1 MATESLTRSQGG
13 ALDHVRRAPSVLAR
27 IAAESNR
34 FLRSRQR
41 GGGELGQAPIVD
53 KLKQVG
59 TAQAAS
65 GAVALAFGYLA
76 GRSPE
81 HMKVGPF
88 PLELVAGLGSHA
100 IGLIASPE
108 VAVLL
113 HAAGMGATDSFLN
126 SFGRGLGRRSRKKA
140 GLPPALEARGILSG
154 EEEES
159 TGGGA
164 LSDEELAR
172 LARRI

>member
-1 MATESLTRSQGG
+1 MATESSTRTPMG
-13 ALDHVRRAPSVLAR
+13 ALDHVRRVPSVLAR
-27 IAAESNR
+27 LASESNR

-41 GGGELGQAPIVD
+41 AGGETGDSGMTD
-53 KLKQVG
+53 KLKAVG

-65 GAVALAFGYLA
+65 GGVALAFGYLA

-81 HMKVGPF
+81 HMKLGPF
-88 PLELVAGLGSHA
+88 PLELVVGLTAHG

-108 VAVLL
+108 VSTLL

-126 SFGRGLGRRSRKKA
+126 SFGRGLGRRARRSA
-140 GLPPALEARGILSG
+140 GLPPPPEPRGLLAG
-154 EEEES
+154 DEVE